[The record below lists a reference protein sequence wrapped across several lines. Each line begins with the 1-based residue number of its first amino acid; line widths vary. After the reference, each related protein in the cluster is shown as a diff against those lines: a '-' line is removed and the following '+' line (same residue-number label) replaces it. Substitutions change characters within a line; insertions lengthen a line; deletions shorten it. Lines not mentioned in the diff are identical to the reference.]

1 MSIFGRLVNVSV
13 FMTAAGVVFSSGA
26 YAKTRGS
33 GLFDSKPSSK
43 EKTQEFSDD
52 EIIFEEDDSQ
62 DSDYT
67 KERKFSDDSVSA
79 KMREKDYSLRESDTE
94 EVATE
99 FDQKGYASWYGREFH
114 GRKTA
119 SGGKF
124 DMYDMTAAHKTLP
137 FGTVLKVTNLSSG
150 KSITVV
156 INDRGPYKKNRII
169 DLSYAAGRELGILA
183 KGEEMVG
190 VSIIKLGNGKT
201 EKNTTQVKA
210 VSGEEEF
217 LIEED
222 DSDVNADI
230 PEERIVS
237 GNFEIQ
243 AGAFYSMKNAE
254 KIKQRIE
261 SSVGGKV
268 VITEDGDLYKVK
280 MINVRNKNEA
290 ERIMRSLEKDDIK
303 TLLLQK

>member
-1 MSIFGRLVNVSV
+1 MSIFSRLVSVSV
-13 FMTAAGVVFSSGA
+13 FIAVAVVFFTSGA

-52 EIIFEEDDSQ
+52 EIIFEEDESQ

-67 KERKFSDDSVSA
+67 KERKFSDDSASV
-79 KMREKDYSLRESDTE
+79 KMREKDYSLRESDNE

-150 KSITVV
+150 KSVNVV

-201 EKNTTQVKA
+201 EKNSTQVKA
-210 VSGEEEF
+210 VSGEEEY

-222 DSDVNADI
+222 DSDVNADF

-254 KIKQRIE
+254 KIKHRIE

-280 MINVRNKNEA
+280 MINVRSKNEA

-303 TLLLQK
+303 SILLQK

>member
-1 MSIFGRLVNVSV
+1 MSIFSRLVSVSV
-13 FMTAAGVVFSSGA
+13 FIAVAVVFFTSGA

-43 EKTQEFSDD
+43 EKTKEFSDD
-52 EIIFEEDDSQ
+52 EIIFEEDESQ

-67 KERKFSDDSVSA
+67 KERKFSDDSASV
-79 KMREKDYSLRESDTE
+79 KMREKDYSLRESDNE

-150 KSITVV
+150 KSVNVV

-201 EKNTTQVKA
+201 EKNSTQVKA
-210 VSGEEEF
+210 VSGEEEY

-222 DSDVNADI
+222 DSDVNADF

-254 KIKQRIE
+254 KIKHRIE

-280 MINVRNKNEA
+280 MINVRSKNEA

-303 TLLLQK
+303 SILLQK

>member
-1 MSIFGRLVNVSV
+1 MSIFSRLVSVSV
-13 FMTAAGVVFSSGA
+13 FIAVAVVLFTSGA

-52 EIIFEEDDSQ
+52 EIIFEEDESQ

-67 KERKFSDDSVSA
+67 KERKFSDDSASV
-79 KMREKDYSLRESDTE
+79 KMREKDYSLRESDNE

-150 KSITVV
+150 KSVNVV

-201 EKNTTQVKA
+201 EKNSTQVKA
-210 VSGEEEF
+210 VSGEEEY

-280 MINVRNKNEA
+280 MINVRSKNEA

-303 TLLLQK
+303 SILLQK

>member
-1 MSIFGRLVNVSV
+1 MSIFSRLVSVSV
-13 FMTAAGVVFSSGA
+13 FIAVAVVLFTSGA

-43 EKTQEFSDD
+43 EKTKEFSDD
-52 EIIFEEDDSQ
+52 EIIFEEDESQ

-67 KERKFSDDSVSA
+67 KERKFSDDSASV
-79 KMREKDYSLRESDTE
+79 KMREKDYSLRESDNE

-150 KSITVV
+150 KSVNVV

-201 EKNTTQVKA
+201 EKNSTQVKA
-210 VSGEEEF
+210 VSGEEEY

-254 KIKQRIE
+254 KIKHRIE

-280 MINVRNKNEA
+280 MINVRSKNEA

-303 TLLLQK
+303 SILLQK

>member
-1 MSIFGRLVNVSV
+1 MSIFSRLVSLSV
-13 FMTAAGVVFSSGA
+13 FIAVAVVLFTSGA

-52 EIIFEEDDSQ
+52 EIIFEEDESQ

-67 KERKFSDDSVSA
+67 KERKFSDDSAIV
-79 KMREKDYSLRESDTE
+79 KMREKDYSLRENDNE
-94 EVATE
+94 EVAIE

-150 KSITVV
+150 KSVNVV

-201 EKNTTQVKA
+201 EKNSTQVKA
-210 VSGEEEF
+210 VSGEEEY

-280 MINVRNKNEA
+280 MINVRSKNEA

-303 TLLLQK
+303 SILLQK

>member
-1 MSIFGRLVNVSV
+1 MSIFSRLVSVSV
-13 FMTAAGVVFSSGA
+13 FIAVAVVFFTSGA

-52 EIIFEEDDSQ
+52 EIIFEEDESQ

-67 KERKFSDDSVSA
+67 KERKFSDDSASV
-79 KMREKDYSLRESDTE
+79 KMREKDYSLRESDNE

-150 KSITVV
+150 KSVNVV

-201 EKNTTQVKA
+201 EKNSTQVKA
-210 VSGEEEF
+210 VSGEEEY

-222 DSDVNADI
+222 DSDVNADF

-280 MINVRNKNEA
+280 MINVRSKNEA

-303 TLLLQK
+303 SILLQK

>member
-1 MSIFGRLVNVSV
+1 MSIFSRLVSVSV
-13 FMTAAGVVFSSGA
+13 FIAVAVVFFTSGA
-26 YAKTRGS
+26 FAKTRGS

-52 EIIFEEDDSQ
+52 EIIFEEDESQ
-62 DSDYT
+62 DQDYT
-67 KERKFSDDSVSA
+67 KERKFSDDSTSV
-79 KMREKDYSLRESDTE
+79 KMREKDYSLRESDNE

-201 EKNTTQVKA
+201 ENNSTQVKA
-210 VSGEEEF
+210 VSGEEEY

-254 KIKQRIE
+254 KIKHRIE

-280 MINVRNKNEA
+280 MINVRSKNEA

-303 TLLLQK
+303 SILLQK

>member
-1 MSIFGRLVNVSV
+1 MSIFSRLVSVSV
-13 FMTAAGVVFSSGA
+13 FIAVAVVLFTSGA

-52 EIIFEEDDSQ
+52 EIIFEEDESQ

-67 KERKFSDDSVSA
+67 KERKFSDDSASV
-79 KMREKDYSLRESDTE
+79 KMREKDYSLRESDNE

-150 KSITVV
+150 KSVNVV

-201 EKNTTQVKA
+201 EKNTTQLKA
-210 VSGEEEF
+210 VSGEEEY

-254 KIKQRIE
+254 KIKHRIE

-280 MINVRNKNEA
+280 MINVRSKNEA

-303 TLLLQK
+303 SILLQK

>member
-1 MSIFGRLVNVSV
+1 MSIFTKLVSV
-13 FMTAAGVVFSSGA
+13 SVIIAAAVVVFSSDA
-26 YAKTRGS
+26 HAKTRGS

-43 EKTQEFSDD
+43 EKTQDISDD
-52 EIIFEEDDSQ
+52 EIIFEEDESQ
-62 DSDYT
+62 DADYT

-94 EVATE
+94 EVAEE

-150 KSITVV
+150 KSIKVV

-201 EKNTTQVKA
+201 EKTATQVKA
-210 VSGEEEF
+210 VSGEEEY

-222 DSDVNADI
+222 DSDVDADI

-280 MINVRNKNEA
+280 MVNVRSKNEA

-303 TLLLQK
+303 SILLQK

>member
-1 MSIFGRLVNVSV
+1 MSIFTKLVSV
-13 FMTAAGVVFSSGA
+13 SVIIAAAVVVFSSDA
-26 YAKTRGS
+26 HAKTRGS

-43 EKTQEFSDD
+43 EKTQDISDD
-52 EIIFEEDDSQ
+52 EIIFEEDESQ
-62 DSDYT
+62 DADYT

-79 KMREKDYSLRESDTE
+79 KMREKDYSLRESDNE
-94 EVATE
+94 EVAEE

-150 KSITVV
+150 KSVNVV

-201 EKNTTQVKA
+201 EKTATQVKA
-210 VSGEEEF
+210 VSGEEEY

-222 DSDVNADI
+222 DSDVDADI

-280 MINVRNKNEA
+280 MVNVRSKNEA

-303 TLLLQK
+303 SILLQK

>member
-1 MSIFGRLVNVSV
+1 MSIFSRLVSVSFFIAV
-13 FMTAAGVVFSSGA
+13 AVVFFTSGA
-26 YAKTRGS
+26 FAKTRGS

-52 EIIFEEDDSQ
+52 EIIFEEDESQ
-62 DSDYT
+62 DQDYT
-67 KERKFSDDSVSA
+67 KERKFSDDSTSV
-79 KMREKDYSLRESDTE
+79 KMREKDYSLRESDNE

-201 EKNTTQVKA
+201 ENNSTQVKA
-210 VSGEEEF
+210 VSGEEEY

-280 MINVRNKNEA
+280 MINVRSKNEA

-303 TLLLQK
+303 SILLQK

>member
-1 MSIFGRLVNVSV
+1 MSIFGRFVSV
-13 FMTAAGVVFSSGA
+13 SVIIAAAVLFISSGV
-26 YAKTRGS
+26 YAKTKGS
-33 GLFDSKPSSK
+33 GLFDSKTSSK
-43 EKTQEFSDD
+43 EKTKEFSDD
-52 EIIFEEDDSQ
+52 EIIFEEDESQ
-62 DSDYT
+62 DADYT

-79 KMREKDYSLRESDTE
+79 KMREKDYSLRESDSE
-94 EVATE
+94 EVTE

-124 DMYDMTAAHKTLP
+124 DMYGMTAAHKTLP

-150 KSITVV
+150 KSVNVV

-190 VSIIKLGNGKT
+190 VSIVKLGNGKT

-222 DSDVNADI
+222 DSDANADI
-230 PEERIVS
+230 PEERIIS

-280 MINVRNKNEA
+280 MINVRSKNEA

-303 TLLLQK
+303 SILLQK

>member
-1 MSIFGRLVNVSV
+1 MSIFSRLVSVSV
-13 FMTAAGVVFSSGA
+13 FIAVAVVFFTSGA

-43 EKTQEFSDD
+43 EKTKEFSDD
-52 EIIFEEDDSQ
+52 EIIFEEDESQ

-67 KERKFSDDSVSA
+67 KERKFSDDSASV
-79 KMREKDYSLRESDTE
+79 KMREKDYSLRESDNE

-150 KSITVV
+150 KSVNVV

-201 EKNTTQVKA
+201 EKNSTQVKA
-210 VSGEEEF
+210 VSGEEEY

-280 MINVRNKNEA
+280 MINVRSKNEA

-303 TLLLQK
+303 SILLQK

>member
-1 MSIFGRLVNVSV
+1 MSIFTKLVSVSV
-13 FMTAAGVVFSSGA
+13 FIAAAVVIFSSDA

-43 EKTQEFSDD
+43 EKTQDISDD

-62 DSDYT
+62 DPDYT
-67 KERKFSDDSVSA
+67 KERKFSDDSVSS

-94 EVATE
+94 EVAEE

-150 KSITVV
+150 KSVNVV
-156 INDRGPYKKNRII
+156 INDRGPYKKKRII

-201 EKNTTQVKA
+201 EKTATQVKA
-210 VSGEEEF
+210 VSGEEEY

-222 DSDVNADI
+222 DSDVDADI

-280 MINVRNKNEA
+280 MINVRSKNES

-303 TLLLQK
+303 SILLQK

>member
-13 FMTAAGVVFSSGA
+13 FMTAAVVVFSSGA

-210 VSGEEEF
+210 VSGEEEY

-222 DSDVNADI
+222 DSDENADI

>member
-1 MSIFGRLVNVSV
+1 MSIFSRLVSVSV
-13 FMTAAGVVFSSGA
+13 FIAVAVVFFTSGA

-43 EKTQEFSDD
+43 EKTKEFSDD
-52 EIIFEEDDSQ
+52 EIIFEEDESQ

-67 KERKFSDDSVSA
+67 KERKFSDDSASV
-79 KMREKDYSLRESDTE
+79 KMREKDYSLRESDNE

-150 KSITVV
+150 KSVNVV

-201 EKNTTQVKA
+201 EKNSTQVKA
-210 VSGEEEF
+210 VSGEEEY

-222 DSDVNADI
+222 DSDVNADF

-280 MINVRNKNEA
+280 MINVRSKNEA

-303 TLLLQK
+303 SILLQK

>member
-1 MSIFGRLVNVSV
+1 MSVISRLASVLIFISV
-13 FMTAAGVVFSSGA
+13 FAVFSSDVN
-26 YAKTRGS
+26 AKTKGS

-43 EKTQEFSDD
+43 EKTEDFSDD
-52 EIIFEEDDSQ
+52 EIIFDEEDNSGA
-62 DSDYT
+62 DYT
-67 KERKFSDDSVSA
+67 KERKFSDDSVSST
-79 KMREKDYSLRESDTE
+79 MREKDYSLRESGTE
-94 EVATE
+94 EVSEE

-137 FGTVLKVTNLSSG
+137 FGTVLKVTNISSG
-150 KSITVV
+150 KSIKVV

-190 VSIIKLGNGKT
+190 VSIIKLGSGKT
-201 EKNTTQVKA
+201 EKSTTQVKA
-210 VSGEEEF
+210 VAGEEEY

-222 DSDVNADI
+222 DSDYNADDSRN
-230 PEERIVS
+230 EKIVS

>member
-1 MSIFGRLVNVSV
+1 MSIFSRLVSVSV
-13 FMTAAGVVFSSGA
+13 FIAVAVVLFTSGA

-52 EIIFEEDDSQ
+52 EIIFEEDESQ

-67 KERKFSDDSVSA
+67 KERKFSDDSASV
-79 KMREKDYSLRESDTE
+79 KMREKDYSLRESDNE

-150 KSITVV
+150 KSVNVV

-201 EKNTTQVKA
+201 EKNSTQVKA
-210 VSGEEEF
+210 VSGEEEY

-254 KIKQRIE
+254 KIKHRIE

-280 MINVRNKNEA
+280 MINVRSKNEA

-303 TLLLQK
+303 SILLQK

>member
-13 FMTAAGVVFSSGA
+13 FMTAAVVVFSSGA

-183 KGEEMVG
+183 KGEEIVG

-210 VSGEEEF
+210 VSGEEEY

-222 DSDVNADI
+222 DSDENADI

>member
-1 MSIFGRLVNVSV
+1 MSIFSRLVSVSV
-13 FMTAAGVVFSSGA
+13 FIAVAVVLFTSGA

-52 EIIFEEDDSQ
+52 EIIFEEDESQ

-67 KERKFSDDSVSA
+67 KERKFSDDSAIV
-79 KMREKDYSLRESDTE
+79 KMREKDYSLRENDNE
-94 EVATE
+94 EVAIE

-150 KSITVV
+150 KSVNVV

-201 EKNTTQVKA
+201 EKNSTQVKA
-210 VSGEEEF
+210 VSGEEEY

-280 MINVRNKNEA
+280 MINVRSKNEA

-303 TLLLQK
+303 SILLQK

>member
-1 MSIFGRLVNVSV
+1 MSIFTKLVSVSV
-13 FMTAAGVVFSSGA
+13 FIAAAVVVFSSDA

-52 EIIFEEDDSQ
+52 EIIFEEDESQ
-62 DSDYT
+62 DQDYT
-67 KERKFSDDSVSA
+67 KERKFSDDSASA
-79 KMREKDYSLRESDTE
+79 KMREKDYSLRESDNE

-150 KSITVV
+150 KSVNVV

-210 VSGEEEF
+210 VSGEEEY

-230 PEERIVS
+230 SEERIVS

-254 KIKQRIE
+254 KIKHRIE

-280 MINVRNKNEA
+280 MINLRSKNEA

-303 TLLLQK
+303 SILLQK

>member
-1 MSIFGRLVNVSV
+1 MSIFGRLISVSV
-13 FMTAAGVVFSSGA
+13 FIAAAFVVFSTDVN
-26 YAKTRGS
+26 AKTRGS

-43 EKTQEFSDD
+43 EKTQDFSDD

-62 DSDYT
+62 DPDYT

-94 EVATE
+94 EVAEE

-150 KSITVV
+150 KSIKVV

-190 VSIIKLGNGKT
+190 VSIIKLGNGKA
-201 EKNTTQVKA
+201 EKNPTQVKA

-280 MINVRNKNEA
+280 MINVRSKNEA

-303 TLLLQK
+303 SILLQK

>member
-1 MSIFGRLVNVSV
+1 MSIFSRLVSVSV
-13 FMTAAGVVFSSGA
+13 FIAVAVVLFTSGA

-43 EKTQEFSDD
+43 EKTKEFSDD
-52 EIIFEEDDSQ
+52 EIIFEEDESQ

-67 KERKFSDDSVSA
+67 KERKFSDDSASV
-79 KMREKDYSLRESDTE
+79 KMREKDYSLRESDNE

-150 KSITVV
+150 KSVNVV

-201 EKNTTQVKA
+201 EKNSTQVKA
-210 VSGEEEF
+210 VSGEEEY

-280 MINVRNKNEA
+280 MINVRSKNEA

-303 TLLLQK
+303 SILLQK

>member
-1 MSIFGRLVNVSV
+1 MSIFSRLVSVSV
-13 FMTAAGVVFSSGA
+13 FIAVAVVFFTSGA
-26 YAKTRGS
+26 FAKTRGS

-62 DSDYT
+62 DQDYT
-67 KERKFSDDSVSA
+67 KERKFSDDSTSV
-79 KMREKDYSLRESDTE
+79 KMREKDYSLRESDNE

-201 EKNTTQVKA
+201 ENNSTQVKA
-210 VSGEEEF
+210 VSGEEEY

-254 KIKQRIE
+254 KIKHRIE

-280 MINVRNKNEA
+280 MINVRSKNEA

-303 TLLLQK
+303 SILLQK